1 MSAICHTRR
10 RRWNGA
16 SGTPGCWSKAPRRPS
31 PSISRVTTSISV
43 CHTPGS
49 TARSLWSSERAG
61 RARLR
66 PSLIAGVV
74 ALGLLAVCF
83 AWRDR
88 PAAQIAPPAT
98 EGLQVLLTTSELLV
112 GQNRLAF
119 GLLKDGKLLA
129 DARVALRVYAIEGED
144 ARLVAETPARY
155 HRLEGV
161 EGGKRIH
168 IHPDGTRHVHGDA
181 TDVQGIYV
189 AQVTL
194 PRPGTWGLEV
204 LAQSASGAV
213 EPARL
218 SVSAQ
223 TTSLMPMVGMPAP
236 RSRNRIASDATEL
249 TLIDSSD
256 PPDPRLHQTR
266 IADAIAQG
274 KPQVIVFATPRYCTS
289 RVCGPV
295 VDVVRTLI
303 PTYGDRVV
311 FIHQEIW
318 ETGSLQKFSPTVEE
332 WNLRSEPW
340 IFVVDG
346 AGMVR
351 ARFEGLTTR
360 RELEAA
366 LRRVLGPERREA
378 ARRPGV
384 SPGAREASFSGWALQ
399 ARAGLRSS
407 SHLVPAV
414 ASGAV

>member
-1 MSAICHTRR
+1 M
-10 RRWNGA
+10 
-16 SGTPGCWSKAPRRPS
+16 
-31 PSISRVTTSISV
+31 SV

-49 TARSLWSSERAG
+49 TARSLWSSERDG

-66 PSLIAGVV
+66 PSLISGVV
-74 ALGLLAVCF
+74 TLGLLAVCF
-83 AWRDR
+83 AQRDR
-88 PAAQIAPPAT
+88 PAAQLAPLAT
-98 EGLQVLLTTSELLV
+98 EGLQVLLTTSELVV

-119 GLLKDGKLLA
+119 GLLKDHKLLA
-129 DARVALRVYAIEGED
+129 DARVAVRVYAVHDGD
-144 ARLVAETPARY
+144 ARLIAETPAPY
-155 HRLEGV
+155 HRLEV
-161 EGGKRIH
+161 IEQGKRVH
-168 IHPDGTRHVHGDA
+168 IHPDGSRHVHGEP

-189 AQVTL
+189 AQLTF
-194 PRPGTWGLEV
+194 PRSGTWGLEI
-204 LAQSASGAV
+204 LAQPGDGTV
-213 EPARL
+213 ESARL
-218 SVSAQ
+218 SVSAMAA
-223 TTSLMPMVGMPAP
+223 SLTPMAGTPAP
-236 RSRNRIASDATEL
+236 RSRNLIASDVSEL
-249 TLIDSSD
+249 RQIDSSE

-366 LRRVLGPERREA
+366 LRHMLGTGQR
-378 ARRPGV
+378 
-384 SPGAREASFSGWALQ
+384 
-399 ARAGLRSS
+399 
-407 SHLVPAV
+407 
-414 ASGAV
+414 